1 MCAAIV
7 TFLTAGGTPARAPA
21 PAVLPITWSLMVSMS
36 GCTPPHATQTTTNR
50 ALSVSYR
57 QAFALFAP
65 RMHGM
70 YLCPKAPNE
79 VLQLCVCNNVR
90 QTRLASSQKSI
101 QLGPQLQPTPPP
113 HTAAPVQTKKP
124 IPISVPVPVQWQGLA
139 GPPALTCSSV
149 ATAPWVSMGSK
160 GKVKSE
166 KACGSTHD
174 PRGIHTT
181 TTAPTKA
188 ARRGDHRRACSAM
201 TQRVRSRS
209 SGVCCLP
216 FTHHS
221 WWPSERTTAG
231 KSKLL

>member
-1 MCAAIV
+1 MQRKQPPTAPFPCPTGRLLPYSHHACTACTFVPKRRMRSCNSASAIMCVRPALRAAKS
-7 TFLTAGGTPARAPA
+7 PS
-21 PAVLPITWSLMVSMS
+21 SLALN
-36 GCTPPHATQTTTNR
+36 CNKPTPPH
-50 ALSVSYR
+50 
-57 QAFALFAP
+57 
-65 RMHGM
+65 
-70 YLCPKAPNE
+70 
-79 VLQLCVCNNVR
+79 
-90 QTRLASSQKSI
+90 
-101 QLGPQLQPTPPP
+101 TPPP
-113 HTAAPVQTKKP
+113 QTAAPVQTKKP

-149 ATAPWVSMGSK
+149 ATAPWVSMGPK

-231 KSKLL
+231 KSKLR